1 MHSQQASRC
10 TGCSLGSQVHNNT
23 LKSRFDQAEKD
34 GKLLQAAQEE
44 QTGSGRVRELLE
56 QGADVSCTDNFGRT
70 PLHWASCDFPHH
82 DRVKLFILVGAD
94 VELKDDDGKTALHLA
109 ACASDFQCGL
119 IVRTLINAGADVHSM
134 DKKGRTPL
142 SYADLDERIFALL
155 IKAGANVDHR
165 DNDGKTPLH
174 RCIMGV
180 SAGLLLDAGADINAR
195 DNRGLTPLGECSG
208 YRHAFFDPEK
218 MKLLEERGA
227 RL

>member
-1 MHSQQASRC
+1 
-10 TGCSLGSQVHNNT
+10 
-23 LKSRFDQAEKD
+23 
-34 GKLLQAAQEE
+34 
-44 QTGSGRVRELLE
+44 
-56 QGADVSCTDNFGRT
+56 
-70 PLHWASCDFPHH
+70 
-82 DRVKLFILVGAD
+82 
-94 VELKDDDGKTALHLA
+94 
-109 ACASDFQCGL
+109 
-119 IVRTLINAGADVHSM
+119 M